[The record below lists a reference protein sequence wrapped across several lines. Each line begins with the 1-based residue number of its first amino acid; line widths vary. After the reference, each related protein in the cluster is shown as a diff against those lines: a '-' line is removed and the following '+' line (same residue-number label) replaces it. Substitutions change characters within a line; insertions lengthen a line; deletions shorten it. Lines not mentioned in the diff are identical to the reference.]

1 MESIAGRFGFDEG
14 FNFNSPDGKTIVSV
28 DTEEA
33 FRNQLTRLNDDEV
46 KVTLA
51 GIPAYM
57 EKRDDEIQGYRM
69 TKNGIDYRISL
80 VTTEYSAF
88 FPIFQ
93 KMVDSLI
100 IETSNLK
107 PGITTFNDTEER
119 LSFNILSI
127 GQLNQNKID
136 SMR

>member
-1 MESIAGRFGFDEG
+1 MKA
-14 FNFNSPDGKTIVSV
+14 
-28 DTEEA
+28 
-33 FRNQLTRLNDDEV
+33 TRLNDDEV

-57 EKRDDEIQGYRM
+57 EKRDDEIQGYRT

-119 LSFNILSI
+119 LRLSTSC
-127 GQLNQNKID
+127 QLD
-136 SMR
+136 S